1 MQSEKPIYPNRILLD
16 QVADKW
22 TILVLGALCAGG
34 GKARFNAILR
44 EVDGMTQKTLTVC
57 LRKLER
63 NGLVARAILDT
74 GPIGVEYSTTPLGY
88 TLSKPFK
95 ALHDWAE
102 EHLDE
107 VEASQRKFD
116 AREPALKGATVG

>member
-1 MQSEKPIYPNRILLD
+1 MTNEKPIYPSRVLLD
-16 QVADKW
+16 QIADKW

-34 GKARFNAILR
+34 GKARFNTILR

-63 NGLVARAILDT
+63 NGLISRAILDT
-74 GPIGVEYSTTPLGY
+74 APVGVEYSTTPLGY
-88 TLSKPFK
+88 SLSKPFK

-102 EHLDE
+102 EYLAD
-107 VEASQRKFD
+107 VETSQRVFD
-116 AREPALKGATVG
+116 AKNPRIKTTKLD